1 MRPLDL
7 IGLVVVALVW
17 GVNFAVAKAGVTMM
31 PPIAFVSLRFA
42 AVAIVLLPFLRWPP
56 PRWKDL
62 LLLSVV
68 LGVVHF
74 SLMFSGLVGL
84 DISTA
89 SIAIQLQVPFAAL
102 LAAYFFGDKLG
113 WRRLTGMAI
122 AFAGVVLIAGE
133 PRLGGNLVPLLLV
146 VAAACVWAFANIQIK
161 KLGDD
166 VGVWPLNGWI
176 SLMAVPQTALLSA
189 LTERDQFAAI
199 IAGGWQLAAWIA
211 YQALLV
217 TVFGYGVWY
226 SCMRRYSVNQVMP
239 FTLLVPLFGVLSGVV
254 FFDERLTWPML
265 IGGMG
270 TILGVAIIT
279 IRRPKVLAPSTKAG
293 L

>member
-1 MRPLDL
+1 MKLLDL

-31 PPIAFVSLRFA
+31 PPIAFVSLRFF

-102 LAAYFFGDKLG
+102 LAALFL
-113 WRRLTGMAI
+113 RRQ
-122 AFAGVVLIAGE
+122 AG
-133 PRLGGNLVPLLLV
+133 
-146 VAAACVWAFANIQIK
+146 
-161 KLGDD
+161 
-166 VGVWPLNGWI
+166 
-176 SLMAVPQTALLSA
+176 
-189 LTERDQFAAI
+189 
-199 IAGGWQLAAWIA
+199 LAAPDRAWR
-211 YQALLV
+211 
-217 TVFGYGVWY
+217 
-226 SCMRRYSVNQVMP
+226 S
-239 FTLLVPLFGVLSGVV
+239 
-254 FFDERLTWPML
+254 
-265 IGGMG
+265 
-270 TILGVAIIT
+270 
-279 IRRPKVLAPSTKAG
+279 PSPAWC
-293 L
+293 

>member
-1 MRPLDL
+1 MKLVDL
-7 IGLVVVALVW
+7 LGLVAVALVW
-17 GVNFAVAKAGVTMM
+17 GVNFAVAKAGVTAM

-56 PRWKDL
+56 PRWIDL

-133 PRLGGNLVPLLLV
+133 PRLVGNLVPLLLV
-146 VAAACVWAFANIQIK
+146 VAAAC
-161 KLGDD
+161 
-166 VGVWPLNGWI
+166 
-176 SLMAVPQTALLSA
+176 
-189 LTERDQFAAI
+189 
-199 IAGGWQLAAWIA
+199 
-211 YQALLV
+211 
-217 TVFGYGVWY
+217 
-226 SCMRRYSVNQVMP
+226 
-239 FTLLVPLFGVLSGVV
+239 
-254 FFDERLTWPML
+254 
-265 IGGMG
+265 
-270 TILGVAIIT
+270 
-279 IRRPKVLAPSTKAG
+279 
-293 L
+293 